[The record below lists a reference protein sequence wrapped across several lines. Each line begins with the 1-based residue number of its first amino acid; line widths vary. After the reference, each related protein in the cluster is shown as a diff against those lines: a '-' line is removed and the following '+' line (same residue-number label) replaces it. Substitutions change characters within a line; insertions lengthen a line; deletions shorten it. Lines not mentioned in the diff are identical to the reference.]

1 MGSVKSV
8 SPLKPNEELVS
19 DYVEALKKGKSAL
32 VVSPTHQQGDEVTD
46 AIRKKLKSEGL
57 IGKKEIK
64 ATKLNSLNL
73 TEAQKSDWRNFE
85 KGQIIQFNQNH
96 AGIKRGSLWTVQS
109 SAENEVMI
117 KNENG
122 QAVPL
127 PIQKSGDYDI
137 FSKSE
142 MAIAKGD
149 TVRITRNGFDQ
160 EKNRLNNG
168 QMLEVVSVSKKGDIV
183 LRNAISK
190 GTYQLKQDYG
200 HIAHAHC
207 VTSHASQGKTVDE
220 IFISQPASTFPA
232 TDAKQFYVSVSRAR
246 NRAHIYTDDKEQLL
260 YHASELGERQSAI
273 ELISRKNKTN
283 DIVHHQIRDDLS
295 RTSPELH

>member
-1 MGSVKSV
+1 M
-8 SPLKPNEELVS
+8 
-19 DYVEALKKGKSAL
+19 
-32 VVSPTHQQGDEVTD
+32 
-46 AIRKKLKSEGL
+46 
-57 IGKKEIK
+57 
-64 ATKLNSLNL
+64 
-73 TEAQKSDWRNFE
+73 
-85 KGQIIQFNQNH
+85 
-96 AGIKRGSLWTVQS
+96 QS

-122 QAVPL
+122 HTVPL
-127 PIQKSGDYDI
+127 PIQKSSDYDI

-149 TVRITRNGFDQ
+149 TIRITRNGFDQ

-168 QMLEVVSVSKKGDIV
+168 QMLEVISVSKKGDIL
-183 LRNAISK
+183 LRNPISK

-273 ELISRKNKTN
+273 ELVSRKNKT
-283 DIVHHQIRDDLS
+283 DEMVHHQIRDELNH
-295 RTSPELH
+295 TSPEPNKIKQAEKASPIKSNYEDYEPRV